1 MYIFDVNYTV
11 NGESYLKSY
20 LLAQLEDGFLLKEQ
34 IQTLLH
40 YEQQEPVEI
49 ISTDLEE
56 LC

>member
-11 NGESYLKSY
+11 NGEVYLKSY
-20 LLAQLEDGFLLKEQ
+20 LLTQPEDGFRLKEQ

-40 YEQQEPVEI
+40 HEQQEPVEI

-56 LC
+56 L

>member
-1 MYIFDVNYTV
+1 MNYTV

-20 LLAQLEDGFLLKEQ
+20 LLAQPEDGFLLKEQ

-40 YEQQEPVEI
+40 DEQQEPVEI

-56 LC
+56 L

>member
-20 LLAQLEDGFLLKEQ
+20 LLAQPEDGFLLKEQ

-56 LC
+56 L